1 MEWKSSFLSDQQIVV
16 IQTYGIADDAG
27 SLEMAKN
34 ISRVMMQY
42 KAARCLIDHSA
53 IISVSG
59 SSVEIYYRPQGLTE
73 TGIPSEVKIAE
84 VVRPVHKEHFG
95 FLETV
100 FRNRGFDFR
109 VFDDRESAI
118 QWLINKP

>member
-1 MEWKSSFLSDQQIVV
+1 
-16 IQTYGIADDAG
+16 
-27 SLEMAKN
+27 
-34 ISRVMMQY
+34 MQY

-59 SSVEIYYRPQGLTE
+59 SSVEIYYRPQGLSK
-73 TGIPSEVKIAE
+73 TGISSEVKIAE
-84 VVRPVHKEHFG
+84 LVNPVHKEHFG
-95 FLETV
+95 FLEYV
-100 FRNRGFDFR
+100 YRNNGFDFR